1 MVKIRRFNPD
11 KDLLN
16 VAGLANQAL
25 GEDYKLTMFTN
36 VFNLW
41 PDGFLVAESM
51 DLHMGA
57 LVAIMSE
64 PATAR
69 ILVMAVE
76 EAYRRQGIAQKLL
89 SSFIQ
94 KAVIAGIKK
103 ITLEVRMSNRIAI
116 RFYEKNRFKI
126 VSTIPVYYK
135 DGEGAFVM
143 ERYL

>member
-76 EAYRRQGIAQKLL
+76 DAYRRQGIAQKLL

>member
-1 MVKIRRFNPD
+1 MPKIRRFNPE

-25 GEDYKLTMFTN
+25 GEDYKLSMFTN

-41 PDGFLVAESM
+41 PDGFLVADSM
-51 DLHMGA
+51 DQHMGA

-64 PATAR
+64 PTTAR
-69 ILVMAVE
+69 ILVLAVE
-76 EAYRRQGIAQKLL
+76 ESFRRQGIAQQLL

-94 KAVIAGIKK
+94 KAVIAGVKK
-103 ITLEVRMSNRIAI
+103 ITLEVRMSNKIAI
-116 RFYEKNRFKI
+116 KFYEKNRFKI

-135 DGEGAFVM
+135 DGESAFVM
-143 ERYL
+143 ERFL

>member
-16 VAGLANQAL
+16 VANLANQAL
-25 GEDYKLTMFTN
+25 NEEYKLTMFTN

-41 PDGFLVAESM
+41 PDGFLVADSM
-51 DLHMGA
+51 DNHMGA

-69 ILVMAVE
+69 ILVLAVE
-76 EAYRRQGIAQKLL
+76 KAYRRQGIAQRLL
-89 SSFIQ
+89 SAFIQ
-94 KAVIAGIKK
+94 KSVLAGVSK
-103 ITLEVRMSNRIAI
+103 ISLEVRMSNKIAI

-126 VSTIPVYYK
+126 VSTIPAYYK

-143 ERYL
+143 ERFL

>member
-1 MVKIRRFNPD
+1 MAKIRRFNPD

-16 VAGLANQAL
+16 IATLANQAL
-25 GEDYKLTMFTN
+25 GEEYKLTMFTN

-41 PDGFLVAESM
+41 PDGFLVAESI
-51 DLHMGA
+51 DSYMGA
-57 LVAIMSE
+57 LVAIMVE
-64 PATAR
+64 PGTAR
-69 ILVMAVE
+69 ILVLAVE
-76 EAYRRQGIAQKLL
+76 EAIRRQGIAQQLL

-94 KAVIAGIKK
+94 KAVLAGITK

-116 RFYEKNRFKI
+116 RFYEKNRFKL